1 MSNQHHTN
9 PTDPQESKR
18 ARDVGMFLARAAQEL
33 SPLDMQVLSLVYGL
47 DGNVPMKRA
56 QVARKL
62 GLHAS
67 AVSKSEKRA
76 LRKLREMLEIA

>member
-1 MSNQHHTN
+1 MC
-9 PTDPQESKR
+9 
-18 ARDVGMFLARAAQEL
+18 
-33 SPLDMQVLSLVYGL
+33 SPAPFFRIQQQ
-47 DGNVPMKRA
+47 

-62 GLHAS
+62 GLQAS